1 MLFFFCSL
9 LVAAA
14 CSSGGASDEAGGL
27 PTVVQVKLGE
37 YSIIPDSDPVRA
49 GRVVLEVRN
58 SGPQKRHELVI
69 VRGDA
74 PPDGLPL
81 TKDGAAELDGIE
93 VVARVDAQE
102 IGGAAPV
109 DLTMEPGRYI
119 MLCNLVDRA
128 ADGSLEAHYSL
139 RMHSVLTV
147 VPAPPSGTP
156 GALTPAAP

>member
-1 MLFFFCSL
+1 
-9 LVAAA
+9 
-14 CSSGGASDEAGGL
+14 
-27 PTVVQVKLGE
+27 VKLGE
-37 YSIIPDSDPVRA
+37 YNIIPDSDPVTE

-58 SGPQKRHELVI
+58 SGPQKRHELVL
-69 VRGDA
+69 VRSDA
-74 PPDGLPL
+74 APDGLPL

-102 IGGAAPV
+102 IGGAASV
-109 DLTMEPGRYI
+109 DLAMEPGRYI

-147 VPAPPSGTP
+147 VSAPPSGTP